1 MARNG
6 GLWSFRSGPRNHR
19 YSLVGRHDADGSADD
34 ARFCATRMS
43 FLTARLP
50 RPTDA
55 TRTPFP
61 SSAPAL
67 AGAIDRGVLLGEQR
81 ASKTR
86 GQGSNP
92 CAPAPADVAER

>member
-67 AGAIDRGVLLGEQR
+67 AGNWRELAPPGIAKV
-81 ASKTR
+81 ASTK
-86 GQGSNP
+86 P
-92 CAPAPADVAER
+92 PAATSWYSSAQP